1 MKHEETV
8 AAIKRRLQEGATPE
22 EFIRWSRDER
32 SGVRRA
38 LQSYQR
44 QQERRE
50 REAQR
55 LRNLYRYERELY
67 AQGYTLV
74 AGTDEAGRGPV
85 AGPVTVGAVI
95 LPPKWH
101 CTGLNDS
108 KQLSPEKREQ
118 LYRDIVAQA
127 IAYRVIHISAA
138 EIDETN
144 IYQAVQEGMRRAVAE
159 LAPAADAVLS
169 DAMPFVT
176 AVPLQAIVHGD
187 ALSASIA
194 AASILAKVSRDR
206 LMCLYDEEYPG
217 YHFSVHKGYLTEL
230 HREALTRLGPCPIHR
245 RSFEPIKSMTRES
258 HILR

>member
-1 MKHEETV
+1 MKHKETV
-8 AAIKRRLQEGATPE
+8 AAIKQRLQEGATPE
-22 EFIRWSRDER
+22 EIIRWSGDER
-32 SGVRRA
+32 SGVRQA
-38 LQSYQR
+38 LQAHQR
-44 QQERRE
+44 REERRE
-50 REAQR
+50 RETQR
-55 LRNLYRYERELY
+55 LRNLYRYERDLY
-67 AQGYTLV
+67 ARGYTLV

-95 LPPKWH
+95 LPPEWH
-101 CTGLNDS
+101 CIGLNDS

-118 LYRDIVAQA
+118 LYRDIVEHA
-127 IAYRVIHISAA
+127 IAYKVIHVSAA

-159 LAPAADAVLS
+159 LTPAADAVLS
-169 DAMPFVT
+169 DAMPFAVE
-176 AVPLQAIVHGD
+176 VPLQAIVHGD

-230 HREALTRLGPCPIHR
+230 HREMLERLGPCPIHR
-245 RSFEPIKSMTRES
+245 RSFEPIKSMDRDA
-258 HILR
+258 HMRR